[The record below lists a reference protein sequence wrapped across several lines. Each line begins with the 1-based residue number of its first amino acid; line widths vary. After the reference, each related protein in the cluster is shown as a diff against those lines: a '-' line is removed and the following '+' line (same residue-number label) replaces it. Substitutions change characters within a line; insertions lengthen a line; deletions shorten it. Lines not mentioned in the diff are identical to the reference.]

1 MGGSAEA
8 EEYSKRYLI
17 LEPCKEKA
25 RKLGA
30 QPNPMGG
37 WQEKAKWADFPEV
50 KGLIKAWIDQQ
61 NAAGRPGTEVMRTFL
76 DNFGISKWMPPGY

>member
-1 MGGSAEA
+1 MGE
-8 EEYSKRYLI
+8 
-17 LEPCKEKA
+17 
-25 RKLGA
+25 
-30 QPNPMGG
+30 
-37 WQEKAKWADFPEV
+37 WHEKAKWADFPEV